1 LPEHGEWFQVAPSCH
16 DRGVKYLWLA
26 VIVVCSIGLRG
37 IPDATACAPA
47 PPRGEEVKI
56 AEEEAVIA
64 WDPATRTEHF
74 IRRASFHSTARAFG
88 FLVPTPTV
96 PTLGELPDT
105 IYSSLSWEIQPEVRH
120 ASGGFDVSV
129 GSLLLELLMLSA
141 SKSDEA
147 MVTAPA
153 IRVIQT
159 ARVAGFDATTVE
171 ADDPAALA
179 GWLGQHGFAT
189 SDALTKWLER
199 YVTDHWKLT
208 AFVIATDET
217 QGQRYDV
224 ATRAVH
230 MTFHTDRPFYPYR
243 EPASPAAPSP
253 PGADHRLLRVFFM
266 ANARYAATL
275 AGQPWSARVLQA
287 TPIAHMPSE
296 LVPLAGEHPF
306 TTVFVDDSSP
316 RRGLDEL
323 YFAPS
328 ADTAEV
334 RQPAIVIVEP
344 HQIMVPLELIVI
356 VGVVVIWFVRRRRRR
371 R

>member
-1 LPEHGEWFQVAPSCH
+1 M
-16 DRGVKYLWLA
+16 KNLWLA

-47 PPRGEEVKI
+47 PPRGEEVQI

-88 FLVPTPTV
+88 FLVPTPTT
-96 PTLGELPDT
+96 PTLGELPDS
-105 IYSSLSWEIQPEVRH
+105 IYSSLAWEIQPEVRH
-120 ASGGFDVSV
+120 ESGGFDVSV
-129 GSLLLELLMLSA
+129 VSLLLEVFMA
-141 SKSDEA
+141 GATKSDEA
-147 MVTAPA
+147 MVAAPQV
-153 IRVIQT
+153 RVIQT

-171 ADDPAALA
+171 ADDPAALTD
-179 GWLGQHGFAT
+179 WLGKHGFAT
-189 SDALTKWLER
+189 SDALNKWLER
-199 YVTDHWKLT
+199 YVTDRWKLT

-217 QGQRYDV
+217 QAQRYDV

-243 EPASPAAPSP
+243 EPAPPASPAP

-266 ANARYAATL
+266 SNVRYAATL

-287 TPIAHMPSE
+287 TPLAHTPPE
-296 LVPLAGEHPF
+296 LIPLAGEHPF
-306 TTVFVDDSSP
+306 TTVFVDDSAP

-328 ADTAEV
+328 ADTSLV
-334 RQPAIVIVEP
+334 RQPPIVIVEP
-344 HQIMVPLELIVI
+344 HQIMIPLELIVI
-356 VGVVVIWFVRRRRRR
+356 VGFVVIWFVRRRRRR
-371 R
+371 P

>member
-1 LPEHGEWFQVAPSCH
+1 M
-16 DRGVKYLWLA
+16 
-26 VIVVCSIGLRG
+26 CSIGLRG

-47 PPRGEEVKI
+47 PPRGEEVQI
-56 AEEEAVIA
+56 AEEEAVIT

-88 FLVPTPTV
+88 FLVPTPTT
-96 PTLGELPDT
+96 PTLGELPDS

-120 ASGGFDVSV
+120 ESRGFDVSV
-129 GSLLLELLMLSA
+129 GSLLLEVMSA
-141 SKSDEA
+141 SKGDEA
-147 MVTAPA
+147 MRAAPA

-171 ADDPAALA
+171 ADDPAVLTD
-179 GWLGQHGFAT
+179 WLGKHGFAT
-189 SDALTKWLER
+189 SDALTQWLER

-217 QGQRYDV
+217 QAQSYDV

-243 EPASPAAPSP
+243 EPASPGSP
-253 PGADHRLLRVFFM
+253 ALPGAEHRLLRVFFM
-266 ANARYAATL
+266 SNARYAATL

-287 TPIAHMPSE
+287 LPLAHTPPE
-296 LVPLAGEHPF
+296 LIPLAGEHPF
-306 TTVFVDDSSP
+306 TTVFVDDSAP

-328 ADTAEV
+328 ADTALV

-344 HQIMVPLELIVI
+344 REIMIPLEPIVI
-356 VGVVVIWFVRRRRRR
+356 VGFVVIWFVRRRRR
-371 R
+371 